1 MKGLR
6 IEGHCWWQTEFQR
19 IQWKGLGGWGE
30 VVDEIRLAADLRIPV
45 YGIMDDAGESDLRYE
60 A

>member
-6 IEGHCWWQTEFQR
+6 TEGHCWWQIEFQR

-30 VVDEIRLAADLRIPV
+30 VVDEIQLAANLRIPV
-45 YGIMDDAGESDLRYE
+45 YGIMDDVSGLDL
-60 A
+60 